1 MKLPSLLYA
10 FLLALGHVAPAPG
23 ATPPD
28 FLLEATAQDFD
39 RYFPGYLANGYF
51 STLTAPRGTEGNF
64 GYMVGLMDYAKDDFS
79 RPAAVPG
86 WTEIDYSTGDS
97 RAGHFWMNQV
107 HVDEATFQNYR
118 QTLDMHEATLT
129 TRYRYL
135 DHGKA
140 TDVEVVTFASQADPH
155 LAATRLTLTPDFDGE
170 VELSFALNLWA
181 PYAPRLPL
189 GRLAGDEMQE
199 AVAAHGLKLEPL
211 PPAAPDRAA
220 LWYRGTVHV
229 PAADGDAQDLS
240 VQLDGRAE
248 QGLAMAEAAAVALP
262 PGLRP
267 VEAKLHRDAYRLAL
281 DLRVVLE
288 KGKSYTFSKFVAL
301 SRAGWGGDAQAD
313 LALARAARARGFD
326 LLLGAH
332 RAAWS
337 ELWRSDIAI
346 DGDERAQRAVHS
358 DLYYLL
364 STSTADTAWPMGACA
379 LTPGYAG
386 HTFWDSDTWIF
397 PALLLLHPQRAKS
410 LVNFRA
416 HTLDAAQ
423 ARADARGWRGAMYPW
438 EADPENGS
446 EQTPHFAWILGEREI
461 HVNADVAIAQY
472 QYWLAT
478 RDRAWLRER
487 GWPVIRNVAE
497 FWASRASWNATAQR
511 YEIHHVTS
519 VDEDYNDVPN
529 DTFTNLSAAKA
540 LRIATELA
548 PAAGA
553 RADPHWREVA
563 DAMQVPFSSEGQH
576 HLEFDESVPHD
587 IDTWGGSSLPMLSL
601 PSLDAAMSA
610 QVRRN
615 DYERALRPI
624 LASHHDPNSMGLAPM
639 SISAAINGDLD
650 NAVRWLQGNFTGDV
664 LKGPFNVRTETARNN
679 TGYFVTASA
688 GFLQNLVYGFT
699 GLRIEDKGLVEAY
712 PPMLPP
718 SWTSLTLKRIAFR
731 GAHYDIRVERR
742 ADGHVQLRRSPSRD

>member
-1 MKLPSLLYA
+1 MRFPSLVGLS
-10 FLLALGHVAPAPG
+10 LLATLCKASAFA
-23 ATPPD
+23 ATAPD
-28 FLLEATAQDFD
+28 FVLEATAQDFD
-39 RYFPGYLANGYF
+39 HYFPGYLANGYF

-86 WTEIDYSTGDS
+86 WTEIDYSTGNS
-97 RAGHFWMNQV
+97 RAGHFWLNQV
-107 HVDEATFQNYR
+107 HVDAVTFQNYR

-140 TDVEVVTFASQADPH
+140 TDIEVVTFASQADPH

-189 GRLAGDEMQE
+189 GTLTGDEMQE

-220 LWYRGTVHV
+220 LWYRGTVNI
-229 PAADGDAQDLS
+229 ASADGDARDLS
-240 VQLDGRAE
+240 LQLDGRAE
-248 QGLAMAEAAAVALP
+248 QGLPMAEAATVALP
-262 PGLRP
+262 PGLHP
-267 VEAKLHRDAYRLAL
+267 VEAKLRHTPYRLAL
-281 DLRVVLE
+281 DLRVAVE
-288 KGKSYTFSKFVAL
+288 KGKTYTFSKFVAL
-301 SRAGWGGDAQAD
+301 SREGWGGDVQAD
-313 LALARAARARGFD
+313 LASARAARTRGFEG
-326 LLLGAH
+326 LLDAH
-332 RAAWS
+332 RAEWAK
-337 ELWRSDIAI
+337 LWHSDISI

-397 PALLLLHPQRAKS
+397 PALLLLHPDRARS

-423 ARADARGWRGAMYPW
+423 ARASARGLRGAMYPW

-446 EQTPHFAWILGEREI
+446 EQTPHFASILGEREI

-472 QYWLAT
+472 EYWLAT
-478 RDRAWLRER
+478 RDRQWLRQR
-487 GWPVIRNVAE
+487 GWPVIRNVAD
-497 FWASRASWNATAQR
+497 FWVSRASWNAAAR
-511 YEIHHVTS
+511 HYEIHHVTS

-529 DTFTNLSAAKA
+529 DTFTNVSAAKA
-540 LRIATELA
+540 LRIAAELA
-548 PAAGA
+548 PAAGDH
-553 RADPHWREVA
+553 ADPRWREVA
-563 DAMQVPFSSEGQH
+563 DAMLVPFDTAGQH
-576 HLEFDESVPHD
+576 HLEFDASVPHD
-587 IDTWGGSSLPMLSL
+587 IDTWGGSSLPMLAL
-601 PSLDAAMSA
+601 PSLDATMSVS
-610 QVRRN
+610 VRRN

-639 SISAAINGDLD
+639 SISAAMNGDLD
-650 NAVRWLQGNFTGDV
+650 NATRWLERNFTGDV
-664 LKGPFNVRTETARNN
+664 LKGPFNVRTETANNN
-679 TGYFVTASA
+679 TGYFITASA

-699 GLRIEDKGLVEAY
+699 GLRIQDKGLVEAY

-718 SWTSLTLKRIAFR
+718 AWKSLTLKRVAFR
-731 GAHYDIRVERR
+731 GARYDIRVERGAGGEVR
-742 ADGHVQLRRSPSRD
+742 LRHSARRD

>member
-1 MKLPSLLYA
+1 MKIPSLLGLCLFAILCEARA
-10 FLLALGHVAPAPG
+10 FG
-23 ATPPD
+23 ATTPD
-28 FLLEATAQDFD
+28 FLLEATAEDFD

-86 WTEIDYSTGDS
+86 WTEIDYSTGNS
-97 RAGHFWMNQV
+97 RAGHFWLNQV
-107 HVDEATFQNYR
+107 HVDEATFQDYR
-118 QTLDMHEATLT
+118 QTLDMHAATLT

-140 TDVEVVTFASQADPH
+140 TDIEVVTFASQADPH
-155 LAATRLTLTPDFDGE
+155 LAATRLTLAPDFDGE
-170 VELSFALNLWA
+170 IELSFALNLWA

-189 GRLAGDEMQE
+189 GTLTGDEMQE

-220 LWYRGTVHV
+220 LWYRGTVNV
-229 PAADGDAQDLS
+229 LSADGDAQDLS

-262 PGLRP
+262 SGMRP
-267 VEAKLHRDAYRLAL
+267 IEAKLHRNAYRRAL
-281 DLRVVLE
+281 DLRVAVE
-288 KGKSYTFSKFVAL
+288 KGKTYTFSKFVAL
-301 SRAGWGGDAQAD
+301 SREGWGGDARAD
-313 LALARAARARGFD
+313 LALARAARTRGFES
-326 LLLGAH
+326 LLDAH
-332 RAAWS
+332 RAEWAK
-337 ELWRSDIAI
+337 LWRSDIAI

-397 PALLLLHPQRAKS
+397 PALLLLHPDRAKS

-416 HTLDAAQ
+416 RTLGAAQ
-423 ARADARGWRGAMYPW
+423 ARASARGLRGAMYPW

-446 EQTPHFAWILGEREI
+446 EQTPHFASILGEREI

-478 RDRAWLRER
+478 RDRDWLRRR
-487 GWPVIRNVAE
+487 GWPVIRSVAD
-497 FWASRASWNATAQR
+497 FWVSRARWNEATR
-511 YEIHHVTS
+511 HYEIDHVTS

-540 LRIATELA
+540 LRIAAELA
-548 PAAGA
+548 PAAGDH
-553 RADPHWREVA
+553 ADPRWHEVA
-563 DAMQVPFSSEGQH
+563 EAMQVPFDTAGQH

-587 IDTWGGSSLPMLSL
+587 IDTWGGSSLPMLAL
-601 PSLDAAMSA
+601 PSLDVAMSA
-610 QVRRN
+610 PVRRN

-624 LASHHDPNSMGLAPM
+624 LASHHDPNSMGLAPL
-639 SISAAINGDLD
+639 SISAAMNGDLD
-650 NAVRWLQGNFTGDV
+650 NAARWLERNFTGDV
-664 LKGPFNVRTETARNN
+664 LKPPFNVRTETARNN
-679 TGYFVTASA
+679 TGYFITASA

-699 GLRIEDKGLVEAY
+699 GLRLQDKGLVEAY

-718 SWTSLTLKRIAFR
+718 AWKSLTLRRIAFR
-731 GAHYDIRVERR
+731 GTRYDIRVERNAR
-742 ADGHVQLRRSPSRD
+742 GDVVVRRSASRD

>member
-1 MKLPSLLYA
+1 MKLPSLA
-10 FLLALGHVAPAPG
+10 CVILLVIGHAAPAFG
-23 ATPPD
+23 ATSPD
-28 FLLEATAQDFD
+28 FVLEATAEDFEH
-39 RYFPGYLANGYF
+39 YFPGYLANGYF

-86 WTEIDYSTGDS
+86 WTEIDYSTGTS
-97 RAGHFWMNQV
+97 PAGHFWLNQV
-107 HVDEATFQNYR
+107 HVDAGTFHNYR
-118 QTLDMHEATLT
+118 QTLDLREATLT

-140 TDVEVVTFASQADPH
+140 TDIDVVTFASQADPH

-170 VELSFALNLWA
+170 VELSFAFNLWA

-189 GRLAGDEMQE
+189 GVLSGDEMQE

-211 PPAAPDRAA
+211 PPATPDRAA
-220 LWYRGTVHV
+220 LWYRGTVQV
-229 PAADGDAQDLS
+229 PVADGDTQDLS
-240 VQLDGRAE
+240 LQLDGRAE
-248 QGLAMAEAAAVALP
+248 QGLAMAAAAAVALP

-267 VEAKLHRDAYRLAL
+267 VEVRLHRNAYRLAL
-281 DLRVVLE
+281 DLRVAVE
-288 KGKSYTFSKFVAL
+288 KGNTYTFSKFVAL
-301 SRAGWGGDAQAD
+301 SREGWGGDADAD

-326 LLLGAH
+326 ALRGAH
-332 RAAWS
+332 RDAWA
-337 ELWRSDIAI
+337 ELWRSDITI

-364 STSTADTAWPMGACA
+364 STSTADTHWPMGACA

-397 PALLLLHPQRAKS
+397 PALLLLHPERAKS

-416 HTLDAAQ
+416 HTLDAAR
-423 ARADARGWRGAMYPW
+423 ARASARGLRGAMYPW

-478 RDRAWLRER
+478 RDRDWLRRR
-487 GWPVIRNVAE
+487 GWPVIRDVADY
-497 FWASRASWNATAQR
+497 WASRATWNAAARR

-540 LRIATELA
+540 LRIATGLA
-548 PAAGA
+548 AAAGA
-553 RADPHWREVA
+553 HADPHWREVA
-563 DAMQVPFSSEGQH
+563 DALLVPFSVDGQY
-576 HLEFDESVPHD
+576 HLEFDASVPHD
-587 IDTWGGSSLPMLSL
+587 IDTWGGSSLPMLAL

-610 QVRRN
+610 EVRRN

-624 LASHHDPNSMGLAPM
+624 LASHHDPNSMGLAPL
-639 SISAAINGDLD
+639 SISAAMNGDFE
-650 NAVRWLQGNFTGDV
+650 NATRWFDRNFNGDV
-664 LKGPFNVRTETARNN
+664 LKAPFNVRTETARNN
-679 TGYFVTASA
+679 TGYFITASA
-688 GFLQNLVYGFT
+688 GFLQNLIYGFT
-699 GLRIEDKGLVEAY
+699 GLRIEEQGLVEAY
-712 PPMLPP
+712 APMLPP
-718 SWTSLTLKRIAFR
+718 GWNAFMLKRIAFR
-731 GAHYDIRVERR
+731 GKRYDIRVERR
-742 ADGHVQLRRSPSRD
+742 SDGEVALRRSLSRE

>member
-1 MKLPSLLYA
+1 MRIRNLAGPC
-10 FLLALGHVAPAPG
+10 LLAALCGAPAFG
-23 ATPPD
+23 ATAPD

-51 STLTAPRGTEGNF
+51 STSTAPRGTEGNF

-79 RPAAVPG
+79 RPAAEPG
-86 WTEIDYSTGDS
+86 WTEIDYSTGNS
-97 RAGHFWMNQV
+97 RAGHFWLNQV
-107 HVDEATFQNYR
+107 HVDAATFQDYR
-118 QTLDMHEATLT
+118 QTLDMHAATLT

-140 TDVEVVTFASQADPH
+140 TDIEVVTFASQADPH

-170 VELSFALNLWA
+170 IELSFALNLWA

-189 GRLAGDEMQE
+189 GTLTGDEMQE

-220 LWYRGTVHV
+220 LWYRGTVNV
-229 PAADGDAQDLS
+229 LSADGDAQDLS
-240 VQLDGRAE
+240 MQLDGRAE

-262 PGLRP
+262 PGMRP
-267 VEAKLHRDAYRLAL
+267 LEAKLHRNSYRLAL
-281 DLRVVLE
+281 DLRVAVE
-288 KGKSYTFSKFVAL
+288 KGKTYTFSKFVAL
-301 SRAGWGGDAQAD
+301 SREGWGGDAQAD
-313 LALARAARARGFD
+313 LALARAARTRGFES
-326 LLLGAH
+326 LLDAH
-332 RAAWS
+332 RGEWAK
-337 ELWRSDIAI
+337 LWRSDIAI

-397 PALLLLHPQRAKS
+397 PALLLLHPDRAKS

-416 HTLDAAQ
+416 HTLDAAR
-423 ARADARGWRGAMYPW
+423 ARASARGLRGAMYPW

-446 EQTPHFAWILGEREI
+446 EQTPHFASILGEREI
-461 HVNADVAIAQY
+461 HVNPDVAI
-472 QYWLAT
+472 
-478 RDRAWLRER
+478 
-487 GWPVIRNVAE
+487 
-497 FWASRASWNATAQR
+497 FWVSRARWNETTR
-511 YEIHHVTS
+511 HYEIDHVTS

-529 DTFTNLSAAKA
+529 DTFTNVSAAKA
-540 LRIATELA
+540 LRIAAELA
-548 PAAGA
+548 SVAGD

-563 DAMQVPFSSEGQH
+563 DAMQVPFDTASQH

-587 IDTWGGSSLPMLSL
+587 IDTWGGSSLPMLAL
-601 PSLDAAMSA
+601 PSLDVAMSA
-610 QVRRN
+610 TVRRN

-624 LASHHDPNSMGLAPM
+624 LASHQDPNSMGLAPL
-639 SISAAINGDLD
+639 SISAAMNGDLD
-650 NAVRWLQGNFTGDV
+650 NASRWLERNFTGDV
-664 LKGPFNVRTETARNN
+664 LKTPFNVRTETARNN
-679 TGYFVTASA
+679 TGYFITASA

-699 GLRIEDKGLVEAY
+699 GLRIQEKGLVEAY

-718 SWTSLTLKRIAFR
+718 AWKSLTLRRIAFR
-731 GAHYDIRVERR
+731 GVRYDIRVERNAR
-742 ADGHVQLRRSPSRD
+742 GDVVLRRGASRD